1 MKLQLVLFTGFA
13 VLFLVFNNG
22 SSATQNTPAMQK
34 AYELKPFRSSI
45 RYAIVGNNVADITGD
60 RKDAQRVVSVLMDE
74 KAFSEE
80 NLRTLFPLLSKRFPD
95 PQRLIV
101 HIFTSLEQ
109 VRTPEESETP
119 GISEGPGD

>member
-1 MKLQLVLFTGFA
+1 MKSPLVLVAGL
-13 VLFLVFNNG
+13 VLLFPLFNNG
-22 SSATQNTPAMQK
+22 LRATQGTRPMQK
-34 AYELKPFRSSI
+34 ASDLKPFRSSI

-60 RKDAQRVVSVLMDE
+60 GKDAQRVVGVLMDE

-101 HIFTSLEQ
+101 QVFT
-109 VRTPEESETP
+109 
-119 GISEGPGD
+119 